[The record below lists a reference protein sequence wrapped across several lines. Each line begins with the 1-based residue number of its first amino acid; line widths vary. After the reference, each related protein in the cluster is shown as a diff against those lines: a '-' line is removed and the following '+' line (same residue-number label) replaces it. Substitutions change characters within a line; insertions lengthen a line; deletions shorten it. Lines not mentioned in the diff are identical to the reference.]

1 LILIVQFPRG
11 LRNFIYSPEKPVVV
25 VFPFPSIL
33 VHGECNS
40 TFLTSFN
47 LFSRIIWFTHFVRAD
62 SALAFVGQN
71 HSQSHLFHLVFVYR
85 PSPLENSFTYS
96 SKHQLLS
103 PILAFPLFMFV
114 PKRKENLVGRRLKN
128 SPRFLHFSATQLTS
142 PPNCKFWYCIKKPSG
157 IPTSRILS
165 R

>member
-1 LILIVQFPRG
+1 MILIVQFPRG

-71 HSQSHLFHLVFVYR
+71 HSQSCLFHLVFVYR

-103 PILAFPLFMFV
+103 PYPRFPPFYV
-114 PKRKENLVGRRLKN
+114 CSKTKRKFGWSETKKLT
-128 SPRFLHFSATQLTS
+128 PFSS
-142 PPNCKFWYCIKKPSG
+142 F
-157 IPTSRILS
+157 
-165 R
+165 

>member
-1 LILIVQFPRG
+1 MILIVQFPRG

-85 PSPLENSFTYS
+85 PVATRKFFHLLFETSAFVSLS
-96 SKHQLLS
+96 SLS
-103 PILAFPLFMFV
+103 PPFYV
-114 PKRKENLVGRRLKN
+114 CSKTKRKFGWSETKKLI
-128 SPRFLHFSATQLTS
+128 PFSS
-142 PPNCKFWYCIKKPSG
+142 F
-157 IPTSRILS
+157 
-165 R
+165 